1 MESGA
6 RMLSGFR
13 WWLANQLFDVNLMLK
28 ATRIIATMDEND
40 RVVAILRQ
48 NVRKTITEKLIVE
61 QIEQEIIKVTLENN
75 D

>member
-1 MESGA
+1 MASGV
-6 RMLSGFR
+6 RMFSSFR
-13 WWLANQLFDVNLMLK
+13 WWLANQIFDVNLMLK

-61 QIEQEIIKVTLENN
+61 QIEQEIIKVTLESN

>member
-1 MESGA
+1 ME
-6 RMLSGFR
+6 
-13 WWLANQLFDVNLMLK
+13 
-28 ATRIIATMDEND
+28 END

>member
-6 RMLSGFR
+6 KVLSSFR
-13 WWLANQLFDVNLMLK
+13 WWLANQLFDINLMLK
-28 ATRIIATMDEND
+28 ATRIIATMEEND